1 MNRVSGCALES
12 DWSGHAQDD
21 NVTVVGADHS
31 QLPREIGRRFAEMDS
46 GDRTAVMAGESIARR
61 SAAPTPGRHVGQ
73 QGSKMLLSSDWIGLR
88 HAVATHEEGGSEY
101 VVVATK
107 PLVTRFIESVG
118 VPRITLAT
126 SKHVARI

>member
-61 SAAPTPGRHVGQ
+61 SAAPTPGRQLCQ
-73 QGSKMLLSSDWIGLR
+73 QGSKMLLSSDWIGLLG
-88 HAVATHEEGGSEY
+88 AGGD
-101 VVVATK
+101 
-107 PLVTRFIESVG
+107 PQG
-118 VPRITLAT
+118 GGG
-126 SKHVARI
+126 